1 MNTTRTNK
9 YVTLIRQFL
18 DHRMSAED
26 FERQYLKSFKNETA
40 GMTIAEFSL
49 LDRLFS
55 AVDAFC
61 PDAPLR
67 SEDDFDE
74 DQLREAA
81 KATLAELLAQE
92 HTR

>member
-1 MNTTRTNK
+1 MNTTRTDK

-26 FERQYLKSFKNETA
+26 FERRYLDLFKNETA
-40 GMTIAEFSL
+40 GMTVTEFSQ

-61 PDAPLR
+61 PDPSLR
-67 SEDDFDE
+67 SEGDLDE

-81 KATLAELLAQE
+81 QSTLTALMAQ
-92 HTR
+92 